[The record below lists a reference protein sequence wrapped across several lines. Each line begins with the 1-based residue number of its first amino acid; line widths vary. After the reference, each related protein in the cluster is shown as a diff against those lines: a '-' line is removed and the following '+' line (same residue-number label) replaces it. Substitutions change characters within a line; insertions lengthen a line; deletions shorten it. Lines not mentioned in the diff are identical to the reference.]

1 MAMNT
6 KAWFEKCYVSIT
18 ALSGAELALQT
29 RTTNLNVS
37 GGGFDLEGVETFGG
51 KISKYTTREDMEISM
66 DGIPV
71 SHAEFDWINAG
82 QTAST
87 AFGVSGSAIT
97 SSTLGTKYRVT
108 FLWTNQSGATGAT
121 QAITGSNEARR
132 RSFCDAYCTS
142 LEETQD
148 AGDMLTCTINFKLA
162 PEDDSGLQN
171 WGIWAKDTTAGTLS
185 ALNAFTSSVTKW

>member
-1 MAMNT
+1 MNK
-6 KAWFEKCYVSIT
+6 KAWFDKCYVSIT

-51 KISKYTTREDMEISM
+51 KISKYTTREDMEIKM

-82 QTAST
+82 QTTPT
-87 AFGVSGSAIT
+87 AFGISGSTIT

-108 FLWTNQSGATGAT
+108 FLWTNQSGVTGAT

-132 RSFCDAYCTS
+132 RSFCNAYCTS

-162 PEDDSGLQN
+162 PEDDTGLQN
-171 WGIWAKDTTAGTLS
+171 WGLWAKDTTTGTLS
-185 ALNAFTSSVTKW
+185 ALNAFTSSATKW

>member
-1 MAMNT
+1 MAQ
-6 KAWFEKCYVSIT
+6 KAWFEKCYISIS
-18 ALSGAELALQT
+18 ALNGSEVALQT
-29 RTTNLNVS
+29 KTTNLGIS

-51 KISKYTTREDMEISM
+51 KISKYTTRDDIELSM

-87 AFGVSGSAIT
+87 SFGSSGVTIT
-97 SSTLGTKYRVT
+97 SSTIGREYRVI
-108 FLWTNQSGATGAT
+108 FLWSNQTGIKGAT

-132 RSFCDAYCTS
+132 EGFCGSYCTS
-142 LEETQD
+142 LEKNQD

-162 PEDDSGLQN
+162 PEDDTGLNN
-171 WGIWAKDTTAGTLS
+171 WAVWAKDTTAGTLS
-185 ALNAFTSSVTKW
+185 AINSYTSSTIKW